1 MTAYTGLL
9 TPVAV
14 IRNSISAI
22 TQILAGRNITVHQR
36 GLSAYVSYNERT
48 GEPESVTL
56 PYLPDDASDDLIL
69 AVQGFLDHEV
79 GHLLFT
85 ENTAILEIAHD
96 ADWLHMENVLE
107 DPYVEREMQRSFP
120 GSKGT
125 ISRLHHFFLEKI
137 VQVNYNKLIEAGSVN
152 PLEFFGVLMPCITR
166 AWHEFP
172 VFEEYML
179 DKWAHVEPI
188 MKKLPKDIGSQVQAV
203 KNTRDNVALARYL
216 IDAIMRVPDEDEFDD
231 TASSS
236 GDSGTS
242 GSSSPSAPSKRSG
255 PSSRAKPS
263 GPGLVDE
270 EGDYEEE
277 EEKDE
282 SEDDSPVEPETEDDD
297 TPEPISESAP
307 SDEAE
312 VGSERDDDESEDP
325 ASGAG
330 APGGEDD
337 LESEGSPEGEE
348 DPEGEDDLEGEGDS
362 EGSEDFDDED
372 EDGLG
377 EDLGDIDTDAK
388 VGESGPVSDD
398 VDESSLTGKGGP
410 KKAKPAESEEEDK
423 GEGEGEGEKPGEPTW
438 VPGEGDSLTKY
449 SVGDIESALT
459 DSIAEMASS
468 AAKKSSYVIYSTD
481 HDVIE
486 PYRRK
491 GMDVAAA
498 AALPKI
504 ESLTKSQV
512 GVMQNSLQRAL
523 VSKNK
528 SYWRSSQESGRI
540 NPSSLAR
547 LYVGDTRVFRR
558 KVEHRSKSFDVSLL
572 IDCSGSMHHGTG
584 SLSRFQTAMVA
595 AYAMGDT
602 LHRIGVNFEI
612 LGFTTKPHS
621 GEWGETCR
629 KEMSSHGVTF
639 GRIDWL
645 YMPIFKSFEER
656 WGPKQMER
664 IGAAFH
670 TEDFLRENVDG
681 ESVQI
686 AAQRLAGQRSEGKM
700 LIVLSDGA
708 PACHTYDRTALN
720 RHLSKSIKSAERAGI
735 KVIGVGIDTDMVS
748 RYYSDYIVLN
758 DVTKLPTELVEQI
771 QKVLLR

>member
-85 ENTAILEIAHD
+85 ENAAILEIAHD

-137 VQVNYNKLIEAGSVN
+137 VQVNYKKLMDAGSVN
-152 PLEFFGVLMPCITR
+152 PLEFFGVLLPCISR

-172 VFEEYML
+172 VFEEYMS
-179 DKWAHVEPI
+179 DKWGHVEPI
-188 MKKLPKDIGSQVQAV
+188 MKKLPKDIASRVQAV

-231 TASSS
+231 TASDA
-236 GDSGTS
+236 GETS
-242 GSSSPSAPSKRSG
+242 ETSSPSSSEPSKRSG

-270 EGDYEEE
+270 EGDYDEE

-282 SEDDSPVEPETEDDD
+282 EEHEEEVEDDHEPVSEPES
-297 TPEPISESAP
+297 TPESEPTPEP

-312 VGSERDDDESEDP
+312 RGDDDDAEGSGPSSDPEDDESKGT
-325 ASGAG
+325 S
-330 APGGEDD
+330 GGE
-337 LESEGSPEGEE
+337 EE
-348 DPEGEDDLEGEGDS
+348 
-362 EGSEDFDDED
+362 DED
-372 EDGLG
+372 EDLEGAEEFDDEADEEFD
-377 EDLGDIDTDAK
+377 EDLGDAETGAK

-410 KKAKPAESEEEDK
+410 KKVKSDESEEKGEGEAESEEK
-423 GEGEGEGEKPGEPTW
+423 GEGEGEEPGEPAWT
-438 VPGEGDSLTKY
+438 PGEGDSLTRY

-491 GMDVAAA
+491 GMENAAA
-498 AALPKI
+498 IALPKI
-504 ESLTKSQV
+504 EALTKSQV

-558 KVEHRSKSFDVSLL
+558 KVEHRSKSFDVTLL

-612 LGFTTKPHS
+612 LGFTTKPHT

-629 KEMSSHGVTF
+629 KEMGTHGITF

-670 TEDFLRENVDG
+670 VEDFLRENVDG

-735 KVIGVGIDTDMVS
+735 KVIGVGIDTDSVS

>member
-85 ENTAILEIAHD
+85 ENVAILEIAHD

-137 VQVNYNKLIEAGSVN
+137 VQVNYKKLIDAGSVN

-188 MKKLPKDIGSQVQAV
+188 MKKLPKDIAAQVQAV
-203 KNTRDNVALARYL
+203 KSTRDNVALARYL

-231 TASSS
+231 TAS
-236 GDSGTS
+236 
-242 GSSSPSAPSKRSG
+242 GSSESSETSSPPAGGASKRSG

-270 EGDYEEE
+270 EGDYDEE
-277 EEKDE
+277 EEKDDHE
-282 SEDDSPVEPETEDDD
+282 EEVEDDHEPEPEPEPES
-297 TPEPISESAP
+297 TPEPSSEA
-307 SDEAE
+307 
-312 VGSERDDDESEDP
+312 GRGDDDE
-325 ASGAG
+325 A
-330 APGGEDD
+330 
-337 LESEGSPEGEE
+337 ESEGSGPSSDPEDEESEGVSGTGGEEEDEAPEGEE
-348 DPEGEDDLEGEGDS
+348 E
-362 EGSEDFDDED
+362 FDDEADD
-372 EDGLG
+372 EFDDDLG
-377 EDLGDIDTDAK
+377 EVDTGSK
-388 VGESGPVSDD
+388 VGESGTVSDD
-398 VDESSLTGKGGP
+398 VDESSVTGKGGP
-410 KKAKPAESEEEDK
+410 KKAKPAEDDEDEKSE
-423 GEGEGEGEKPGEPTW
+423 GEGEGEGEKSAGPTW
-438 VPGEGDSLTKY
+438 TPSEGDSLTRY

-491 GMDVAAA
+491 GMEDAAA
-498 AALPKI
+498 IALPKI
-504 ESLTKSQV
+504 EALTKSQV

-558 KVEHRSKSFDVSLL
+558 KVEHRSKSFDVTLL

-629 KEMSSHGVTF
+629 KEMSSHGVSF

-664 IGAAFH
+664 IGAAFQ

-686 AAQRLAGQRSEGKM
+686 AAQRLIGQRSEGKM
-700 LIVLSDGA
+700 LVVLSDGA

-758 DVTKLPTELVEQI
+758 DVTKLPTELVDQI

>member
-85 ENTAILEIAHD
+85 ENAAILEIAHD

-137 VQVNYNKLIEAGSVN
+137 VQANYKKLMDAGSVN
-152 PLEFFGVLMPCITR
+152 PLEFFGVLLPCVTR

-172 VFEEYML
+172 VFEEYMS
-179 DKWAHVEPI
+179 DKWGHVEPI
-188 MKKLPKDIGSQVQAV
+188 MKKLPKDIASRVQAV

-231 TASSS
+231 TAS
-236 GDSGTS
+236 GAGETS
-242 GSSSPSAPSKRSG
+242 ETSSPSSSEPSKRSG

-263 GPGLVDE
+263 SPGLVDE

-277 EEKDE
+277 EKGEEEEEVEDDHEPVSEPESTPE
-282 SEDDSPVEPETEDDD
+282 SEP
-297 TPEPISESAP
+297 TPEP

-312 VGSERDDDESEDP
+312 RGDDDDAEGSGPSSDP
-325 ASGAG
+325 
-330 APGGEDD
+330 EDD
-337 LESEGSPEGEE
+337 
-348 DPEGEDDLEGEGDS
+348 DS
-362 EGSEDFDDED
+362 EGAHGAGSEDED
-372 EDGLG
+372 ED
-377 EDLGDIDTDAK
+377 LGDAETGAK
-388 VGESGPVSDD
+388 VGESGSVSDD

-410 KKAKPAESEEEDK
+410 KKAKSDESEEK
-423 GEGEGEGEKPGEPTW
+423 GEGEAESEGEGEEPGEPAWT
-438 VPGEGDSLTKY
+438 PGEGDSLTRY

-491 GMDVAAA
+491 GMENAAA
-498 AALPKI
+498 IALPKI
-504 ESLTKSQV
+504 EALTKSQV

-558 KVEHRSKSFDVSLL
+558 KVEHRSKSFDVTLL

-612 LGFTTKPHS
+612 LGFTTKPHT

-629 KEMSSHGVTF
+629 KEMSSHGITF

-670 TEDFLRENVDG
+670 VEDFLRENVDG

-735 KVIGVGIDTDMVS
+735 KVIGVGIDTDSVS

>member
-85 ENTAILEIAHD
+85 ENAAILEIAHD

-137 VQVNYNKLIEAGSVN
+137 VQVNYKKLMDAGSVN
-152 PLEFFGVLMPCITR
+152 PLEFFGVLLPCISR

-172 VFEEYML
+172 VFEEYMS
-179 DKWAHVEPI
+179 DKWGHVEPI
-188 MKKLPKDIGSQVQAV
+188 MKKLPKDIASRVQAV

-231 TASSS
+231 TASDA
-236 GDSGTS
+236 GETS
-242 GSSSPSAPSKRSG
+242 ETSSPSSSEPSKRSG

-263 GPGLVDE
+263 SPGLVDE
-270 EGDYEEE
+270 EGDYDEE

-282 SEDDSPVEPETEDDD
+282 EEHEEEVEDDHEPVSEPES
-297 TPEPISESAP
+297 TPESEPTPEP

-312 VGSERDDDESEDP
+312 RGDDDDAEGSGPSSDPEDDESKGT
-325 ASGAG
+325 S
-330 APGGEDD
+330 GGE
-337 LESEGSPEGEE
+337 EE
-348 DPEGEDDLEGEGDS
+348 
-362 EGSEDFDDED
+362 DED
-372 EDGLG
+372 EDLEGAEEFDDEADEEFD
-377 EDLGDIDTDAK
+377 EDLGDAETGAK
-388 VGESGPVSDD
+388 VGDSGPVSDD

-410 KKAKPAESEEEDK
+410 KKAKSDESEEK
-423 GEGEGEGEKPGEPTW
+423 GEGEGESEEKGEGEGGEPGEPAWT
-438 VPGEGDSLTKY
+438 PGEGDSLTRY

-491 GMDVAAA
+491 GMENAAA
-498 AALPKI
+498 IALPKI
-504 ESLTKSQV
+504 EALTKSQV

-558 KVEHRSKSFDVSLL
+558 KVEHRSKSFDVTLL

-612 LGFTTKPHS
+612 LGFTTKPHT

-629 KEMSSHGVTF
+629 KEMGTHGITF

-670 TEDFLRENVDG
+670 VEDFLRENVDG

-686 AAQRLAGQRSEGKM
+686 AAQRLIGQRSEGKM

-735 KVIGVGIDTDMVS
+735 KVIGVGIDTDSVS

>member
-85 ENTAILEIAHD
+85 ENAAILEIAHD

-137 VQVNYNKLIEAGSVN
+137 VQVNYKKLMDASSVN
-152 PLEFFGVLMPCITR
+152 PLEFFGVLLPCISR

-172 VFEEYML
+172 VFEEYMS
-179 DKWAHVEPI
+179 DKWGHVEPI
-188 MKKLPKDIGSQVQAV
+188 MKKLPKDIASRVQAV

-231 TASSS
+231 TASDA
-236 GDSGTS
+236 GETS
-242 GSSSPSAPSKRSG
+242 ETSSPSSSEPSKRSG

-263 GPGLVDE
+263 SPGLVDE
-270 EGDYEEE
+270 EGDYDEE

-282 SEDDSPVEPETEDDD
+282 EEHEEEVEDDHEPVSEPES
-297 TPEPISESAP
+297 TPESEPTPEP

-312 VGSERDDDESEDP
+312 RGDDDDAEGSGPSSDPEDDESKGT
-325 ASGAG
+325 S
-330 APGGEDD
+330 GGE
-337 LESEGSPEGEE
+337 EE
-348 DPEGEDDLEGEGDS
+348 
-362 EGSEDFDDED
+362 DED
-372 EDGLG
+372 EDLEGAEEFDDEADEEFD
-377 EDLGDIDTDAK
+377 EDLGDAETGAK
-388 VGESGPVSDD
+388 VGDSGPVSDD

-410 KKAKPAESEEEDK
+410 KKAKSDESEEK
-423 GEGEGEGEKPGEPTW
+423 GEGEGESEEKGEGEGGEPGEPAWT
-438 VPGEGDSLTKY
+438 PGEGDSLTRY

-491 GMDVAAA
+491 GMEHAAA
-498 AALPKI
+498 IALPKI
-504 ESLTKSQV
+504 EALTKSQV

-558 KVEHRSKSFDVSLL
+558 KVEHRSKSFDVTLL

-612 LGFTTKPHS
+612 LGFTTKPHT

-629 KEMSSHGVTF
+629 KEMGTHGITF

-670 TEDFLRENVDG
+670 VEDFLRENVDG

-686 AAQRLAGQRSEGKM
+686 AAQRLIGQRSEGKM
-700 LIVLSDGA
+700 LVVLSDGA

-735 KVIGVGIDTDMVS
+735 KVIGVGIDTDSVS

>member
-85 ENTAILEIAHD
+85 ENAAILEIAHD

-137 VQVNYNKLIEAGSVN
+137 VQVNYKKLMDAGSVN
-152 PLEFFGVLMPCITR
+152 PLEFFGVLLPCISR

-172 VFEEYML
+172 VFEEYMS

-188 MKKLPKDIGSQVQAV
+188 MKKLPKDIASRVQAV

-231 TASSS
+231 TAS
-236 GDSGTS
+236 GAGETS
-242 GSSSPSAPSKRSG
+242 ETSSPSSSGPSKRSG

-270 EGDYEEE
+270 EGDYDEE

-282 SEDDSPVEPETEDDD
+282 EEHEEEVEDDHEPTSEPESAPESEP
-297 TPEPISESAP
+297 TPEP

-312 VGSERDDDESEDP
+312 RGDDDAEGSGPSSDPEDDESKGT
-325 ASGAG
+325 SGG
-330 APGGEDD
+330 DE
-337 LESEGSPEGEE
+337 
-348 DPEGEDDLEGEGDS
+348 EGED
-362 EGSEDFDDED
+362 EGSEGAEEFDDEAD
-372 EDGLG
+372 EEFD
-377 EDLGDIDTDAK
+377 EDLGDAETGAK
-388 VGESGPVSDD
+388 VGDSGPVSDD

-410 KKAKPAESEEEDK
+410 KKAKSDESEEKGEGEAESEEK
-423 GEGEGEGEKPGEPTW
+423 GEGEGEEPGEPAWT
-438 VPGEGDSLTKY
+438 PGEGDSLTRY

-491 GMDVAAA
+491 GMEHAAA
-498 AALPKI
+498 IALPKI
-504 ESLTKSQV
+504 EALTKSQV

-558 KVEHRSKSFDVSLL
+558 KVEHRSKSFDVTLL

-612 LGFTTKPHS
+612 LGFTTKPHT

-629 KEMSSHGVTF
+629 KEMGTHGITF

-670 TEDFLRENVDG
+670 VEDFLRENVDG

-686 AAQRLAGQRSEGKM
+686 AAQRLIGQRSEGKM

-735 KVIGVGIDTDMVS
+735 KVIGVGIDTDSVS

>member
-85 ENTAILEIAHD
+85 ENVAILEIAHD

-137 VQVNYNKLIEAGSVN
+137 VQVNYKKLIDAGSVN

-188 MKKLPKDIGSQVQAV
+188 MKKLPKDIAAQVQAV
-203 KNTRDNVALARYL
+203 KSTRDNVALARYL

-231 TASSS
+231 TAS
-236 GDSGTS
+236 
-242 GSSSPSAPSKRSG
+242 GSSESSETSSPPAGGASKRSG

-270 EGDYEEE
+270 EGDYDEE
-277 EEKDE
+277 EEKDDHE
-282 SEDDSPVEPETEDDD
+282 EEVEDDHEPEPEPES
-297 TPEPISESAP
+297 TPEPSSEA
-307 SDEAE
+307 
-312 VGSERDDDESEDP
+312 GRGDDDE
-325 ASGAG
+325 A
-330 APGGEDD
+330 
-337 LESEGSPEGEE
+337 ESEGSGPSSDPEDEESEGVSGTGGEEEDEAPEGEE
-348 DPEGEDDLEGEGDS
+348 E
-362 EGSEDFDDED
+362 FDDEADD
-372 EDGLG
+372 EFDDDLG
-377 EDLGDIDTDAK
+377 EVDTGSK
-388 VGESGPVSDD
+388 VGESGTVSDD
-398 VDESSLTGKGGP
+398 VDESSVTGKGGP
-410 KKAKPAESEEEDK
+410 KKAKPAEDDEDEKSE
-423 GEGEGEGEKPGEPTW
+423 GEGEGEGEKSAGPTW
-438 VPGEGDSLTKY
+438 TPSEGDSLTRY

-491 GMDVAAA
+491 GMEDAAA
-498 AALPKI
+498 IALPKI
-504 ESLTKSQV
+504 EALTKSQV

-558 KVEHRSKSFDVSLL
+558 KVEHRSKSFDVTLL

-629 KEMSSHGVTF
+629 KEMSSHGVSF

-664 IGAAFH
+664 IGAAFQ

-686 AAQRLAGQRSEGKM
+686 AAQRLIGQRSEGKM
-700 LIVLSDGA
+700 LVVLSDGA

-758 DVTKLPTELVEQI
+758 DVTKLPTELVDQI

>member
-85 ENTAILEIAHD
+85 ENAAILEIAHD

-137 VQVNYNKLIEAGSVN
+137 VQANYKKLMDAGSVN
-152 PLEFFGVLMPCITR
+152 PLEFFGVLLPCISR

-172 VFEEYML
+172 VFEEYMS
-179 DKWAHVEPI
+179 DKWGHVEPI
-188 MKKLPKDIGSQVQAV
+188 MKKLPKDIASRVQAV

-231 TASSS
+231 TAS
-236 GDSGTS
+236 GAGETS
-242 GSSSPSAPSKRSG
+242 ETSSPSSSGPSKRSG

-270 EGDYEEE
+270 EGDYDEE

-282 SEDDSPVEPETEDDD
+282 EEYEEEVEDDHEPTSEPES
-297 TPEPISESAP
+297 TPESEPTPEP

-312 VGSERDDDESEDP
+312 RGDDDAEGSGPSSDPEDDESKGT
-325 ASGAG
+325 S
-330 APGGEDD
+330 GGE
-337 LESEGSPEGEE
+337 EE
-348 DPEGEDDLEGEGDS
+348 
-362 EGSEDFDDED
+362 DED
-372 EDGLG
+372 EDLEGAEEFDDEADEEFD
-377 EDLGDIDTDAK
+377 EDLGDAETGAK
-388 VGESGPVSDD
+388 VGDSGPVSDD

-410 KKAKPAESEEEDK
+410 KKAKSDESEEK
-423 GEGEGEGEKPGEPTW
+423 GEGEGESEEKGEGEGEEPGEPAWT
-438 VPGEGDSLTKY
+438 PGEGDSLTRY

-491 GMDVAAA
+491 GMEHAAA
-498 AALPKI
+498 IALPKI
-504 ESLTKSQV
+504 EALTKSQV

-558 KVEHRSKSFDVSLL
+558 KVEHRSKSFDVTLL

-612 LGFTTKPHS
+612 LGFTTKPHT

-629 KEMSSHGVTF
+629 KEMGTHGITF

-670 TEDFLRENVDG
+670 VEDFLRENVDG

-686 AAQRLAGQRSEGKM
+686 AAQRLIGQRSEGKM

-735 KVIGVGIDTDMVS
+735 KVIGVGIDTDSVS

>member
-85 ENTAILEIAHD
+85 ENAAILEIAHD

-137 VQVNYNKLIEAGSVN
+137 VQVNYKKLMDAGSVN
-152 PLEFFGVLMPCITR
+152 PLEFFGVLLPCISR

-172 VFEEYML
+172 VFEEYMS
-179 DKWAHVEPI
+179 DKWGHVEPI
-188 MKKLPKDIGSQVQAV
+188 MKKLPKDIASRVQAV

-231 TASSS
+231 TAS
-236 GDSGTS
+236 GAGETS
-242 GSSSPSAPSKRSG
+242 ETSSPSSSGPSKRSG

-270 EGDYEEE
+270 EGDYDEE

-282 SEDDSPVEPETEDDD
+282 EEVEDDHEPVSEPES
-297 TPEPISESAP
+297 TPESEPTPEP

-312 VGSERDDDESEDP
+312 RGD
-325 ASGAG
+325 
-330 APGGEDD
+330 
-337 LESEGSPEGEE
+337 EGEA
-348 DPEGEDDLEGEGDS
+348 EGEGSGSSSDPEDDDS
-362 EGSEDFDDED
+362 EGAHGAGGEEEDED
-372 EDGLG
+372 EDLEGAEEFDDEADEEFD
-377 EDLGDIDTDAK
+377 EDLGDVDTGAK

-410 KKAKPAESEEEDK
+410 KKAKSDESEEK
-423 GEGEGEGEKPGEPTW
+423 GEGEAESEGEGEEPGEPAW
-438 VPGEGDSLTKY
+438 APGEGDSLTRY

-491 GMDVAAA
+491 GMENAAA
-498 AALPKI
+498 IALPKI
-504 ESLTKSQV
+504 EALTKSQV

-558 KVEHRSKSFDVSLL
+558 KVEHRSKSFDVTLL

-612 LGFTTKPHS
+612 LGFTTKPHT

-629 KEMSSHGVTF
+629 KEMGTHGITF

-735 KVIGVGIDTDMVS
+735 KVIGVGIDTDSVS

>member
-85 ENTAILEIAHD
+85 ENAAILEIAHD

-137 VQVNYNKLIEAGSVN
+137 VQVNYKKLMDAGSVN
-152 PLEFFGVLMPCITR
+152 PLEFFGVLLPCISR

-172 VFEEYML
+172 VFEEYMS
-179 DKWAHVEPI
+179 DKWGHVEPI
-188 MKKLPKDIGSQVQAV
+188 MKKLPKDIASRVQAV

-231 TASSS
+231 TASDA
-236 GDSGTS
+236 GETS
-242 GSSSPSAPSKRSG
+242 ETSSPSSSEPSKRSG

-263 GPGLVDE
+263 SPGLVDE
-270 EGDYEEE
+270 EGDYDEE

-282 SEDDSPVEPETEDDD
+282 EEHEEEVEDDHEPVSEPES
-297 TPEPISESAP
+297 TPESEPTPEP

-312 VGSERDDDESEDP
+312 RGDDDAEGSGPSSDPEDDESKGT
-325 ASGAG
+325 S
-330 APGGEDD
+330 GGE
-337 LESEGSPEGEE
+337 EE
-348 DPEGEDDLEGEGDS
+348 
-362 EGSEDFDDED
+362 DED
-372 EDGLG
+372 EDLEGAEEFDDEADEEFD
-377 EDLGDIDTDAK
+377 EDLGDAETGAK
-388 VGESGPVSDD
+388 VGDSGPVSDD

-410 KKAKPAESEEEDK
+410 KKAKSDESEEK
-423 GEGEGEGEKPGEPTW
+423 GEGEGEEPGEPAWT
-438 VPGEGDSLTKY
+438 PGEGDSLTRY

-491 GMDVAAA
+491 GMENAAA
-498 AALPKI
+498 IALPKI
-504 ESLTKSQV
+504 EALTKSQV

-558 KVEHRSKSFDVSLL
+558 KVEHRSKSFDVTLL

-612 LGFTTKPHS
+612 LGFTTKPHT

-629 KEMSSHGVTF
+629 KEMGTHGITF

-670 TEDFLRENVDG
+670 VEDFLRENVDG

-686 AAQRLAGQRSEGKM
+686 ATQRLIGQRSEGKM

-735 KVIGVGIDTDMVS
+735 KVIGVGIDTDSVS

>member
-85 ENTAILEIAHD
+85 ENAAILEIAHD

-137 VQVNYNKLIEAGSVN
+137 VQVNYKKLMDAGSVN
-152 PLEFFGVLMPCITR
+152 PLEFFGVLLPCISR

-172 VFEEYML
+172 VFEEYMS
-179 DKWAHVEPI
+179 DKWGHVEPI
-188 MKKLPKDIGSQVQAV
+188 MKKLPKDIASRVQAV

-231 TASSS
+231 TASDA
-236 GDSGTS
+236 GETS
-242 GSSSPSAPSKRSG
+242 ETSSPSSSEPSKRSG

-263 GPGLVDE
+263 SPGLVDE
-270 EGDYEEE
+270 EGDYDEE

-282 SEDDSPVEPETEDDD
+282 EEHEEEVEDDHEPVSEPES
-297 TPEPISESAP
+297 TPESEPTPEP

-312 VGSERDDDESEDP
+312 RGDDDDAEGSGPSSDPEDDESKGT
-325 ASGAG
+325 S
-330 APGGEDD
+330 GGE
-337 LESEGSPEGEE
+337 EE
-348 DPEGEDDLEGEGDS
+348 
-362 EGSEDFDDED
+362 DED
-372 EDGLG
+372 EDLEGAEEFDDEADEEFD
-377 EDLGDIDTDAK
+377 EDLGDAETGAK
-388 VGESGPVSDD
+388 VGDSGPVSDD

-410 KKAKPAESEEEDK
+410 KKAKSDESEEK
-423 GEGEGEGEKPGEPTW
+423 GEGEAESEGEGEEPGEPAWT
-438 VPGEGDSLTKY
+438 PGEGDSLTRY

-491 GMDVAAA
+491 GMENAAA
-498 AALPKI
+498 IALPKI
-504 ESLTKSQV
+504 EALTKSQV

-558 KVEHRSKSFDVSLL
+558 KVEHRSKSFDVTLL

-612 LGFTTKPHS
+612 LGFTTKPHT

-629 KEMSSHGVTF
+629 KEMGTHGITF

-670 TEDFLRENVDG
+670 VEDFLRENVDG

-686 AAQRLAGQRSEGKM
+686 AAQRLIGQRSEGKM

-735 KVIGVGIDTDMVS
+735 KVIGVGIDTDSVS

>member
-85 ENTAILEIAHD
+85 ENAAILEIAHD

-137 VQVNYNKLIEAGSVN
+137 VQANYKKLMDAGSVN
-152 PLEFFGVLMPCITR
+152 PLEFFGVLLPCISR

-172 VFEEYML
+172 VFEEYMS
-179 DKWAHVEPI
+179 DKWGHVEPI
-188 MKKLPKDIGSQVQAV
+188 MKKLPKDIASRVQAV

-231 TASSS
+231 TAS
-236 GDSGTS
+236 GAGETS
-242 GSSSPSAPSKRSG
+242 ETSSPSSSGPSKRSG

-270 EGDYEEE
+270 EGDYDEE

-282 SEDDSPVEPETEDDD
+282 EEHEEEHEEEVEDDHEPVSEPES
-297 TPEPISESAP
+297 TPESEPTPEP

-312 VGSERDDDESEDP
+312 RGDDDDAEGSGPSSDPEDDESKGT
-325 ASGAG
+325 S
-330 APGGEDD
+330 GGE
-337 LESEGSPEGEE
+337 EE
-348 DPEGEDDLEGEGDS
+348 
-362 EGSEDFDDED
+362 DED
-372 EDGLG
+372 EDLEGAEEFDDEADEEFD
-377 EDLGDIDTDAK
+377 EDLGDAETGAK
-388 VGESGPVSDD
+388 VGDSGPVSDD

-410 KKAKPAESEEEDK
+410 KKAKSDESEEK
-423 GEGEGEGEKPGEPTW
+423 GEGEAESEGEGEEPGEPAWT
-438 VPGEGDSLTKY
+438 PGEGDSLTRY

-491 GMDVAAA
+491 GMENAAA
-498 AALPKI
+498 IALPKI
-504 ESLTKSQV
+504 EALTKSQV

-558 KVEHRSKSFDVSLL
+558 KVEHRSKSFDVTLL

-612 LGFTTKPHS
+612 LGFTTKPHT

-629 KEMSSHGVTF
+629 KEMSSHGITF

-735 KVIGVGIDTDMVS
+735 KVIGVGIDTDSVS

>member
-85 ENTAILEIAHD
+85 ENAAILEIAHD

-137 VQVNYNKLIEAGSVN
+137 VQVNYKKLMDAGSVN
-152 PLEFFGVLMPCITR
+152 PLEFFGVLLPCISR

-172 VFEEYML
+172 VFEEYMS
-179 DKWAHVEPI
+179 DKWGHVEPI
-188 MKKLPKDIGSQVQAV
+188 MKKLPKDIASRVQAV

-231 TASSS
+231 TAS
-236 GDSGTS
+236 GAGETS
-242 GSSSPSAPSKRSG
+242 ETSSPSSSGPSKRSG

-270 EGDYEEE
+270 EGDYDEE

-282 SEDDSPVEPETEDDD
+282 EEHEEEVEDDHEPVSEPEPEPTPASEPSAEAERGEEDEGEGSSPSSDPEDDD
-297 TPEPISESAP
+297 SEGAHG
-307 SDEAE
+307 A
-312 VGSERDDDESEDP
+312 GSE
-325 ASGAG
+325 
-330 APGGEDD
+330 
-337 LESEGSPEGEE
+337 
-348 DPEGEDDLEGEGDS
+348 
-362 EGSEDFDDED
+362 DED
-372 EDGLG
+372 EDLEGAEEFDDEADEEFD
-377 EDLGDIDTDAK
+377 EDLGDVDTGAK
-388 VGESGPVSDD
+388 VGESGTVSDD
-398 VDESSLTGKGGP
+398 VDESSVTGKGGP
-410 KKAKPAESEEEDK
+410 KKAKPAEGEGEAES
-423 GEGEGEGEKPGEPTW
+423 EGEGEEPGEPAWT
-438 VPGEGDSLTKY
+438 PGEGDSLTRY

-491 GMDVAAA
+491 GMENAAA
-498 AALPKI
+498 IALPKI
-504 ESLTKSQV
+504 EALTKSQV

-558 KVEHRSKSFDVSLL
+558 KVEHRSKSFDVTLL

-612 LGFTTKPHS
+612 LGFTTKPHT

-629 KEMSSHGVTF
+629 KEMSSHGITF

-670 TEDFLRENVDG
+670 VEDFLRENVDG

-735 KVIGVGIDTDMVS
+735 KVIGVGIDTDSVS

>member
-85 ENTAILEIAHD
+85 ENAAILEIAHD

-137 VQVNYNKLIEAGSVN
+137 VQVNYKKLMDAGSVN
-152 PLEFFGVLMPCITR
+152 PLEFFGVLLPCISR

-172 VFEEYML
+172 VFEEYMS
-179 DKWAHVEPI
+179 DKWGHVEPI
-188 MKKLPKDIGSQVQAV
+188 MKKLPKDIASRVQAV

-231 TASSS
+231 TAS
-236 GDSGTS
+236 GAGETS
-242 GSSSPSAPSKRSG
+242 ETSSPSSSGPSKRSG

-270 EGDYEEE
+270 EGDYDEE

-282 SEDDSPVEPETEDDD
+282 EEHEEEVEDDHEPTSEPESAPESEP
-297 TPEPISESAP
+297 TPEP

-312 VGSERDDDESEDP
+312 RGDDDDAEGSGPSSDPEDDESKG
-325 ASGAG
+325 ASG
-330 APGGEDD
+330 
-337 LESEGSPEGEE
+337 GEE
-348 DPEGEDDLEGEGDS
+348 EGEDEDLEGAE
-362 EGSEDFDDED
+362 EFDDEAD
-372 EDGLG
+372 EEFD
-377 EDLGDIDTDAK
+377 EDLGDAETGAK
-388 VGESGPVSDD
+388 VGDSGPVSDD

-410 KKAKPAESEEEDK
+410 KKAKSDESEEKGEGEAESEEK
-423 GEGEGEGEKPGEPTW
+423 GEGEGEEPGEPAWT
-438 VPGEGDSLTKY
+438 PSEGDSLTRY

-491 GMDVAAA
+491 GMEHAAA
-498 AALPKI
+498 IALPKI
-504 ESLTKSQV
+504 EALTKSQV

-558 KVEHRSKSFDVSLL
+558 KVEHRSKSFDVTLL

-612 LGFTTKPHS
+612 LGFTTKPHT

-629 KEMSSHGVTF
+629 KEMGTHGITF

-670 TEDFLRENVDG
+670 VEDFLRENVDG

-686 AAQRLAGQRSEGKM
+686 AAQRLIGQRSEGKM

-735 KVIGVGIDTDMVS
+735 KVIGVGIDTDSVS

>member
-85 ENTAILEIAHD
+85 ENAAILEIAHD

-137 VQVNYNKLIEAGSVN
+137 VQVNYKKLMDAGSVN
-152 PLEFFGVLMPCITR
+152 PLEFFGVLLPCISR

-172 VFEEYML
+172 VFEEYMS
-179 DKWAHVEPI
+179 DKWGHVEPI
-188 MKKLPKDIGSQVQAV
+188 MKKLPKDIASRVQAV

-231 TASSS
+231 TASDA
-236 GDSGTS
+236 GETS
-242 GSSSPSAPSKRSG
+242 ETSSPSSSEPSKISG

-263 GPGLVDE
+263 SPGLVDE
-270 EGDYEEE
+270 EGDYDEE

-282 SEDDSPVEPETEDDD
+282 EEHEEEVEDDHEPVSEPES
-297 TPEPISESAP
+297 TPESEPTPEP

-312 VGSERDDDESEDP
+312 RGDDDAEGSGPSSDPEDDESKGT
-325 ASGAG
+325 S
-330 APGGEDD
+330 GGE
-337 LESEGSPEGEE
+337 EE
-348 DPEGEDDLEGEGDS
+348 
-362 EGSEDFDDED
+362 DED
-372 EDGLG
+372 EDLEGAEEFDDEADEEFD
-377 EDLGDIDTDAK
+377 EDLGDAETGAK
-388 VGESGPVSDD
+388 VGDSGPVSDD

-410 KKAKPAESEEEDK
+410 KKAKSDESEEK
-423 GEGEGEGEKPGEPTW
+423 GEGEGESEEKGEGEGEEPGEPAWT
-438 VPGEGDSLTKY
+438 PGEGDSLTRY

-491 GMDVAAA
+491 GMENAAA
-498 AALPKI
+498 IALPKI
-504 ESLTKSQV
+504 EALTKSQV

-558 KVEHRSKSFDVSLL
+558 KVEHRSKSFDVTLL

-612 LGFTTKPHS
+612 LGFTTKPHT

-629 KEMSSHGVTF
+629 KEMGTHGITF

-656 WGPKQMER
+656 WSPKQMER

-670 TEDFLRENVDG
+670 VEDFLRENVDG

-686 AAQRLAGQRSEGKM
+686 AAQRLIGQRSEGKM

-735 KVIGVGIDTDMVS
+735 KVIGVGIDTDSVS

>member
-125 ISRLHHFFLEKI
+125 ISRLHHFFLDKI
-137 VQVNYNKLIEAGSVN
+137 VQANYKKLMDAGSVN
-152 PLEFFGVLMPCITR
+152 PLEFFGVLLPCITR

-179 DKWAHVEPI
+179 DKWGHVEPI
-188 MKKLPKDIGSQVQAV
+188 MKKLPEDIASRVQAV

-231 TASSS
+231 TASGSGESS
-236 GDSGTS
+236 ET
-242 GSSSPSAPSKRSG
+242 SSPSTGEAAKRTG

-277 EEKDE
+277 DEKDEVEAEDHEDEEKDE
-282 SEDDSPVEPETEDDD
+282 GEPELSPEPAPTPDPAPEEGSDGEGKGAESDPGSDSED
-297 TPEPISESAP
+297 
-307 SDEAE
+307 
-312 VGSERDDDESEDP
+312 
-325 ASGAG
+325 
-330 APGGEDD
+330 
-337 LESEGSPEGEE
+337 E
-348 DPEGEDDLEGEGDS
+348 DPEGSSGVGDDDDLEDEDR
-362 EGSEDFDDED
+362 EDFDDEAD
-372 EDGLG
+372 EDFD
-377 EDLGDIDTDAK
+377 EDLGDVDTGPK

-398 VDESSLTGKGGP
+398 VDESSVTGKGGP
-410 KKAKPAESEEEDK
+410 KKAKPAEGEEEGEDEGK
-423 GEGEGEGEKPGEPTW
+423 GEGDEPTEPAEPTW
-438 VPGEGDSLTKY
+438 APGEGDTLTKY

-491 GMDVAAA
+491 GMDSAAA
-498 AALPKI
+498 IALPKI
-504 ESLTKSQV
+504 EALTKSQV

-558 KVEHRSKSFDVSLL
+558 KVEHRSKSFDVTLL

-621 GEWGETCR
+621 GEWDETCR
-629 KEMSSHGVTF
+629 KEMRSHGVSF

-670 TEDFLRENVDG
+670 AEDFLRENVDG

-735 KVIGVGIDTDMVS
+735 KVIGVGIDTDSVS

>member
-85 ENTAILEIAHD
+85 ENAAILEIAHD

-137 VQVNYNKLIEAGSVN
+137 VQVNYKKLMDAGSVN
-152 PLEFFGVLMPCITR
+152 PLEFFGVLLPCISR

-172 VFEEYML
+172 VFEEYMS
-179 DKWAHVEPI
+179 DKWGHVEPI
-188 MKKLPKDIGSQVQAV
+188 MKKLPKDIASRVQAV

-231 TASSS
+231 TASDA
-236 GDSGTS
+236 GETS
-242 GSSSPSAPSKRSG
+242 ETSSPSSSEPSKRSG

-263 GPGLVDE
+263 SPGLVDE
-270 EGDYEEE
+270 EGDYDEE

-282 SEDDSPVEPETEDDD
+282 EEHEEEVEDDHEPVSEPES
-297 TPEPISESAP
+297 TPESEPTPEP

-312 VGSERDDDESEDP
+312 RGDDDAEGSGPSSDPEDDESKGT
-325 ASGAG
+325 S
-330 APGGEDD
+330 GGE
-337 LESEGSPEGEE
+337 EE
-348 DPEGEDDLEGEGDS
+348 
-362 EGSEDFDDED
+362 DED
-372 EDGLG
+372 EDLEGAEEFDDEADEEFD
-377 EDLGDIDTDAK
+377 EDLGDAETGAK
-388 VGESGPVSDD
+388 VGDSGPVSDD

-410 KKAKPAESEEEDK
+410 KKAKSDESEEK
-423 GEGEGEGEKPGEPTW
+423 GEGEGESEEKGEGEGEEPGEPAWT
-438 VPGEGDSLTKY
+438 PGEGDSLTRY

-491 GMDVAAA
+491 GMENAAA
-498 AALPKI
+498 IALPKI
-504 ESLTKSQV
+504 EALTKSQV

-558 KVEHRSKSFDVSLL
+558 KVEHRSKSFDVTLL

-612 LGFTTKPHS
+612 LGFTTKPHT

-629 KEMSSHGVTF
+629 KEMGTHGITF

-670 TEDFLRENVDG
+670 VEDFLRENVDG

-686 AAQRLAGQRSEGKM
+686 AAQRLIGQRSEGKM

-735 KVIGVGIDTDMVS
+735 KVIGVGIDTDSVS

>member
-85 ENTAILEIAHD
+85 ENAAILEIAHD

-137 VQVNYNKLIEAGSVN
+137 VQVNYKKLMDAGSVN
-152 PLEFFGVLMPCITR
+152 PLEFFGVLLPCISR

-172 VFEEYML
+172 VFEEYMS
-179 DKWAHVEPI
+179 DKWGHVEPI
-188 MKKLPKDIGSQVQAV
+188 MKKLPKDIASRVQAV

-231 TASSS
+231 TASDA
-236 GDSGTS
+236 GETS
-242 GSSSPSAPSKRSG
+242 ETSSPSSSEPSKRSG

-263 GPGLVDE
+263 SPGLVDE
-270 EGDYEEE
+270 EGDYDEE

-282 SEDDSPVEPETEDDD
+282 EEHEEEVEDDHEPVSEPES
-297 TPEPISESAP
+297 TPESEPTPEP

-312 VGSERDDDESEDP
+312 RGDDDDAEGSGPSSDPEDDESKGT
-325 ASGAG
+325 S
-330 APGGEDD
+330 GGE
-337 LESEGSPEGEE
+337 EE
-348 DPEGEDDLEGEGDS
+348 
-362 EGSEDFDDED
+362 DED
-372 EDGLG
+372 EDLEGAEEFDDEADEEFD
-377 EDLGDIDTDAK
+377 EDLGDAETGAK
-388 VGESGPVSDD
+388 VGDSGPVSDD

-410 KKAKPAESEEEDK
+410 KKAKSDESEEK
-423 GEGEGEGEKPGEPTW
+423 GEGEGESEEKGEGEGEEPGEPAWT
-438 VPGEGDSLTKY
+438 PGEGDSLTRY

-491 GMDVAAA
+491 GMENAAA
-498 AALPKI
+498 IALPKI
-504 ESLTKSQV
+504 EALTKSQV

-558 KVEHRSKSFDVSLL
+558 KVEHRSKSFDVTLL

-612 LGFTTKPHS
+612 LGFTTKPHT

-629 KEMSSHGVTF
+629 KEMGTHGITF

-670 TEDFLRENVDG
+670 VEDFLRENVDG

-686 AAQRLAGQRSEGKM
+686 AAQRLIGQRSEGKM

-735 KVIGVGIDTDMVS
+735 KVIGVGIDTDSVS

>member
-85 ENTAILEIAHD
+85 ENAAILEIAHD

-137 VQVNYNKLIEAGSVN
+137 VQVNYKKLMDAGSVN
-152 PLEFFGVLMPCITR
+152 PLEFFGVLLPCISR

-172 VFEEYML
+172 VFEEYMS
-179 DKWAHVEPI
+179 DKWGHVEPI
-188 MKKLPKDIGSQVQAV
+188 MKKLPKDIASRVQAV

-231 TASSS
+231 TAS
-236 GDSGTS
+236 GAGETS
-242 GSSSPSAPSKRSG
+242 ETSSPSSSEPSKRSG

-263 GPGLVDE
+263 SPGLVDE
-270 EGDYEEE
+270 EGDYDEE

-282 SEDDSPVEPETEDDD
+282 EEHEEEVEDDHEPVSEPES
-297 TPEPISESAP
+297 TPESEPTPEP

-312 VGSERDDDESEDP
+312 RGDDDDAEGSGPSSDPEDDESKGT
-325 ASGAG
+325 S
-330 APGGEDD
+330 GGE
-337 LESEGSPEGEE
+337 EE
-348 DPEGEDDLEGEGDS
+348 
-362 EGSEDFDDED
+362 DED
-372 EDGLG
+372 EDLEGAEEFDDEADEEFD
-377 EDLGDIDTDAK
+377 EDLGDAETGAK
-388 VGESGPVSDD
+388 VGDSGPVSDD

-410 KKAKPAESEEEDK
+410 KKAKSDESEEKGEGEAESEEK
-423 GEGEGEGEKPGEPTW
+423 GEGEGEEPGEPAWT
-438 VPGEGDSLTKY
+438 PSEGDSLTRY

-491 GMDVAAA
+491 GMENAAA
-498 AALPKI
+498 IALPKI
-504 ESLTKSQV
+504 EALTKSQV

-558 KVEHRSKSFDVSLL
+558 KVEHRSKSFDVTLL

-612 LGFTTKPHS
+612 LGFTTKPHT

-629 KEMSSHGVTF
+629 KEMGAHGITF

-670 TEDFLRENVDG
+670 VEDFLRENVDG

-686 AAQRLAGQRSEGKM
+686 ATQRLIGQRSEGKM

-735 KVIGVGIDTDMVS
+735 KVIGVGIDTDSVS

>member
-85 ENTAILEIAHD
+85 ENAAILEIAHD

-137 VQVNYNKLIEAGSVN
+137 VQVNYKKLMDAGSVN
-152 PLEFFGVLMPCITR
+152 PLEFFGVLLPCISR

-172 VFEEYML
+172 VFEEYMS
-179 DKWAHVEPI
+179 DKWGHVEPI
-188 MKKLPKDIGSQVQAV
+188 MKKLPKDIASRVQAV

-231 TASSS
+231 TAS
-236 GDSGTS
+236 GAGETS
-242 GSSSPSAPSKRSG
+242 ETSSPSSSEPSKRSG
-255 PSSRAKPS
+255 PSSRTKPS

-270 EGDYEEE
+270 EGDYDEE

-282 SEDDSPVEPETEDDD
+282 EEHEEEVEDDHEPVSEPESAPESEP
-297 TPEPISESAP
+297 TPEP

-312 VGSERDDDESEDP
+312 RGDDDAEGSGPSSDPEDDESKGT
-325 ASGAG
+325 SGG
-330 APGGEDD
+330 DE
-337 LESEGSPEGEE
+337 
-348 DPEGEDDLEGEGDS
+348 EGED
-362 EGSEDFDDED
+362 EGSEGAEEFDDEAD
-372 EDGLG
+372 EEFD
-377 EDLGDIDTDAK
+377 EDLGDAETGAK
-388 VGESGPVSDD
+388 VGDSGPVSDD

-410 KKAKPAESEEEDK
+410 KKAKSDESEEKGEGEAESEEK
-423 GEGEGEGEKPGEPTW
+423 GEGEGEEPGEPAWT
-438 VPGEGDSLTKY
+438 PGEGDSLTRY

-491 GMDVAAA
+491 GMEHAAA
-498 AALPKI
+498 IALPKI
-504 ESLTKSQV
+504 EALTKSQV

-558 KVEHRSKSFDVSLL
+558 KVEHRSKSFDVTLL

-612 LGFTTKPHS
+612 LGFTTKPHT

-629 KEMSSHGVTF
+629 KEMGTHGITF

-670 TEDFLRENVDG
+670 VEDFLRENVDG

-686 AAQRLAGQRSEGKM
+686 AAQRLIGQRSEGKM

-735 KVIGVGIDTDMVS
+735 KVIGVGIDTDSVS

>member
-85 ENTAILEIAHD
+85 ENAAILEIAHD

-137 VQVNYNKLIEAGSVN
+137 VQVNYKKLMDAGSVN
-152 PLEFFGVLMPCITR
+152 PLEFFGVLLPCISR

-172 VFEEYML
+172 VFEEYMS
-179 DKWAHVEPI
+179 DKWGHVEPI
-188 MKKLPKDIGSQVQAV
+188 MKKLPKDIASRVQAV

-231 TASSS
+231 TASDA
-236 GDSGTS
+236 GETS
-242 GSSSPSAPSKRSG
+242 ETSSPSSSEPSKRSG

-263 GPGLVDE
+263 SPGLVDE
-270 EGDYEEE
+270 EGDYDEE

-282 SEDDSPVEPETEDDD
+282 EEHEEEVEDDHEPVSEPES
-297 TPEPISESAP
+297 TPESEPAPEP

-312 VGSERDDDESEDP
+312 RGDDDDAEGSGPSSDPEDDESKGT
-325 ASGAG
+325 S
-330 APGGEDD
+330 GGE
-337 LESEGSPEGEE
+337 E
-348 DPEGEDDLEGEGDS
+348 EGEDEDLEGTE
-362 EGSEDFDDED
+362 EFDDEAD
-372 EDGLG
+372 EEFD
-377 EDLGDIDTDAK
+377 EDLGDAETGAK

-410 KKAKPAESEEEDK
+410 KRAKSDESEEKGEGEAESEEK
-423 GEGEGEGEKPGEPTW
+423 GEGEGEEPGEPAWT
-438 VPGEGDSLTKY
+438 PGEGDSLTRY

-491 GMDVAAA
+491 GMEHAAA
-498 AALPKI
+498 IALPKI
-504 ESLTKSQV
+504 EALTKSQV

-558 KVEHRSKSFDVSLL
+558 KVEHRSKSFDVTLL

-612 LGFTTKPHS
+612 LGFTTKPHT

-629 KEMSSHGVTF
+629 KEMGTHGITF

-670 TEDFLRENVDG
+670 VEDFLRENVDG

-735 KVIGVGIDTDMVS
+735 KVIGVGIDTDSVS

>member
-137 VQVNYNKLIEAGSVN
+137 VQVNYKKLMDAGSVN

-188 MKKLPKDIGSQVQAV
+188 MKKLPKDIAAQVQAV
-203 KNTRDNVALARYL
+203 KSTRDNVALARYL

-231 TASSS
+231 TAS
-236 GDSGTS
+236 
-242 GSSSPSAPSKRSG
+242 GSSESSETSSPPAGGASKRSG

-270 EGDYEEE
+270 EGDYDEE
-277 EEKDE
+277 EEKDDHE
-282 SEDDSPVEPETEDDD
+282 EEVEDDHEP
-297 TPEPISESAP
+297 TPEPTPEPESTPEPSSEA
-307 SDEAE
+307 
-312 VGSERDDDESEDP
+312 GSGDDDE
-325 ASGAG
+325 A
-330 APGGEDD
+330 
-337 LESEGSPEGEE
+337 ESEGSGPSSDPEDEESEGAYGTGGEEEDE
-348 DPEGEDDLEGEGDS
+348 DPEGEEE
-362 EGSEDFDDED
+362 FDDEADD
-372 EDGLG
+372 EFDD
-377 EDLGDIDTDAK
+377 DLGDVDTGSK
-388 VGESGPVSDD
+388 VGESGAVSDD
-398 VDESSLTGKGGP
+398 VDESSVTGKGGP
-410 KKAKPAESEEEDK
+410 KKAKPTEDDEDEK
-423 GEGEGEGEKPGEPTW
+423 SEGEGEVEGEKSAGPTW
-438 VPGEGDSLTKY
+438 TPSEGDSLTRY

-491 GMDVAAA
+491 GMEGAAA
-498 AALPKI
+498 IALPKI
-504 ESLTKSQV
+504 EALTKSQV

-629 KEMSSHGVTF
+629 KEMSSHGVSF

-664 IGAAFH
+664 IGAAFQ

-686 AAQRLAGQRSEGKM
+686 AAQRLIGQRSEGKM
-700 LIVLSDGA
+700 LVVLSDGA

-758 DVTKLPTELVEQI
+758 DVTKLPTELVDQI

>member
-85 ENTAILEIAHD
+85 ENAAILEIAHD

-137 VQVNYNKLIEAGSVN
+137 VQVNYKKLMDAGSVN
-152 PLEFFGVLMPCITR
+152 PLEFFGVLLPCISR

-172 VFEEYML
+172 VFEEYMS
-179 DKWAHVEPI
+179 DKWGHVEPI
-188 MKKLPKDIGSQVQAV
+188 MKKLPKDIASRVQAV

-231 TASSS
+231 TASDA
-236 GDSGTS
+236 GETS
-242 GSSSPSAPSKRSG
+242 ETSSPSSSEPSKRSG

-263 GPGLVDE
+263 SPGLVDE
-270 EGDYEEE
+270 EGDYDEE

-282 SEDDSPVEPETEDDD
+282 EEHEEEVEDDHEPVSEPES
-297 TPEPISESAP
+297 TPESEPTPEP

-312 VGSERDDDESEDP
+312 RGDDDDAEGSGPSSDPEDDESKGT
-325 ASGAG
+325 S
-330 APGGEDD
+330 GGE
-337 LESEGSPEGEE
+337 EE
-348 DPEGEDDLEGEGDS
+348 
-362 EGSEDFDDED
+362 DED
-372 EDGLG
+372 EDLEGAEEFDDEADEEFD
-377 EDLGDIDTDAK
+377 EDLGDAETGAK
-388 VGESGPVSDD
+388 VGDSGPVSDD

-410 KKAKPAESEEEDK
+410 KKAKSDESEEK
-423 GEGEGEGEKPGEPTW
+423 GEGEGESEEKGEGEGEEPGEPAWT
-438 VPGEGDSLTKY
+438 PGEGDSLTRY

-491 GMDVAAA
+491 GMENAAA
-498 AALPKI
+498 IALPKI
-504 ESLTKSQV
+504 EALTKSQV

-558 KVEHRSKSFDVSLL
+558 KVEHRSKSFDVTLL

-612 LGFTTKPHS
+612 LGFTTKPHT

-629 KEMSSHGVTF
+629 KEMGTHGITF

-670 TEDFLRENVDG
+670 VEDFLRENVDG

-686 AAQRLAGQRSEGKM
+686 ATQRLIGQRSEGKM

-735 KVIGVGIDTDMVS
+735 KVIGVGIDTDSVS

>member
-85 ENTAILEIAHD
+85 ENAAILEIAHD

-137 VQVNYNKLIEAGSVN
+137 VQANYKKLMDAGSVN
-152 PLEFFGVLMPCITR
+152 PLEFFGVLLPCVTR

-172 VFEEYML
+172 VFEEYMS
-179 DKWAHVEPI
+179 DKWGHVEPI
-188 MKKLPKDIGSQVQAV
+188 MKKLPKDIASRVQAV

-231 TASSS
+231 TAS
-236 GDSGTS
+236 GAGETS
-242 GSSSPSAPSKRSG
+242 ETSSPSSSEPSKRSG

-263 GPGLVDE
+263 SPGLVDE

-277 EEKDE
+277 EKGEEEEEVEDDHEPVSEPESTPE
-282 SEDDSPVEPETEDDD
+282 SEP
-297 TPEPISESAP
+297 TPEP

-312 VGSERDDDESEDP
+312 RGDDDDAEGSGPSSDP
-325 ASGAG
+325 
-330 APGGEDD
+330 EDD
-337 LESEGSPEGEE
+337 
-348 DPEGEDDLEGEGDS
+348 DS
-362 EGSEDFDDED
+362 EGAHGAGSEDED
-372 EDGLG
+372 EDLEGAEEFDDEADEEFD
-377 EDLGDIDTDAK
+377 EDLGDAETGAK
-388 VGESGPVSDD
+388 VGESGSVSDD

-410 KKAKPAESEEEDK
+410 KKAKSDESEEK
-423 GEGEGEGEKPGEPTW
+423 GEGEAESEGEGEEPGEPAWT
-438 VPGEGDSLTKY
+438 PGEGDSLTRY

-491 GMDVAAA
+491 GMENAAA
-498 AALPKI
+498 IALPKI
-504 ESLTKSQV
+504 EALTKSQV

-558 KVEHRSKSFDVSLL
+558 KVEHRSKSFDVTLL

-612 LGFTTKPHS
+612 LGFTTKPHT

-629 KEMSSHGVTF
+629 KEMSSHGITF

-670 TEDFLRENVDG
+670 VEDFLRENVDG

-735 KVIGVGIDTDMVS
+735 KVIGVGIDTDSVS

>member
-85 ENTAILEIAHD
+85 ENAAILEIAHD

-137 VQVNYNKLIEAGSVN
+137 VQVNYKKLMDAGSVN
-152 PLEFFGVLMPCITR
+152 PLEFFGVLLPCISR

-172 VFEEYML
+172 VFEEYMS
-179 DKWAHVEPI
+179 DKWEHVEPI
-188 MKKLPKDIGSQVQAV
+188 MKKLPKDIASRVQAV

-231 TASSS
+231 TAS
-236 GDSGTS
+236 GAGETS
-242 GSSSPSAPSKRSG
+242 ETSSPSSSEPSKRSG

-270 EGDYEEE
+270 EGDYDEE

-282 SEDDSPVEPETEDDD
+282 EEHEEEVEDDHEPVSEPES
-297 TPEPISESAP
+297 TPESEPTPGP

-312 VGSERDDDESEDP
+312 RGDDDDAEGSGPSSDPEDDESKGT
-325 ASGAG
+325 S
-330 APGGEDD
+330 GGE
-337 LESEGSPEGEE
+337 EE
-348 DPEGEDDLEGEGDS
+348 
-362 EGSEDFDDED
+362 DED
-372 EDGLG
+372 EDLEGAEEFDDEADEEFD
-377 EDLGDIDTDAK
+377 EDLGDAETGAK
-388 VGESGPVSDD
+388 VGDSGPVSDD

-410 KKAKPAESEEEDK
+410 KKAKSDESEEKGEGEAESEEK
-423 GEGEGEGEKPGEPTW
+423 GEGEGEEPGEPAWT
-438 VPGEGDSLTKY
+438 PGEGDSLTRY

-491 GMDVAAA
+491 GMEHAAA
-498 AALPKI
+498 IALPKI
-504 ESLTKSQV
+504 EALTKSQV

-558 KVEHRSKSFDVSLL
+558 KVEHRSKSFDVTLL

-612 LGFTTKPHS
+612 LGFTTKPHT

-629 KEMSSHGVTF
+629 KEMGTHGITF

-670 TEDFLRENVDG
+670 VEDFLRENVDG

-735 KVIGVGIDTDMVS
+735 KVIGVGIDTDSVS

>member
-137 VQVNYNKLIEAGSVN
+137 VEVNYKKLIDAGSVN
-152 PLEFFGVLMPCITR
+152 PLEFFGVLLPCISR

-188 MKKLPKDIGSQVQAV
+188 MKKLPKDIASQVQAV
-203 KNTRDNVALARYL
+203 KSTRDNVALARYL

-231 TASSS
+231 TAS
-236 GDSGTS
+236 
-242 GSSSPSAPSKRSG
+242 GSSESSETSSPPAGGASKRSG

-270 EGDYEEE
+270 EGDYDDDEEEEE
-277 EEKDE
+277 EEKKEDHEEEVEDDHEPELTSEPESTPE
-282 SEDDSPVEPETEDDD
+282 SEPSSEAERGDD
-297 TPEPISESAP
+297 
-307 SDEAE
+307 DEAE
-312 VGSERDDDESEDP
+312 GEGSGPSSGPEDE
-325 ASGAG
+325 
-330 APGGEDD
+330 
-337 LESEGSPEGEE
+337 ESEGASGGGEEEDEDSEGEE
-348 DPEGEDDLEGEGDS
+348 E
-362 EGSEDFDDED
+362 FDDEADD
-372 EDGLG
+372 EFDD
-377 EDLGDIDTDAK
+377 DLGDVDTGSK
-388 VGESGPVSDD
+388 VGESGTVSDD
-398 VDESSLTGKGGP
+398 VDESSVTGKGGP
-410 KKAKPAESEEEDK
+410 KKAKPAEEDEDEK
-423 GEGEGEGEKPGEPTW
+423 SEGEGEEPAGSTW
-438 VPGEGDSLTKY
+438 TPGEGDSLTRY

-459 DSIAEMASS
+459 DSIAEMASA

-504 ESLTKSQV
+504 EALTKSQV

-558 KVEHRSKSFDVSLL
+558 KVEHRSKSFDVTLL

-629 KEMSSHGVTF
+629 KEMSSHGVSF